1 MRIVVAP
8 DKLKGTCPATDAAD
22 AIADGVLR
30 AVPEAEID
38 RCPVSDGG
46 EGFVATMVHATNGRL
61 LTRRVTGPLP
71 ELRVDATFGFLGNEP
86 TTAVIEMSSAAGLA
100 LLPPHLRDPTA
111 TTTFGVGE
119 LIRHAIEAGAKH
131 VVLGIG
137 GSATCD
143 AGLGCAQACGL
154 PVLLRDGHPVHDT
167 EPLCGRDLDR
177 VYLVKRSRGSIVDG
191 IRFTVACDVT
201 NPLFG
206 PSGAAFVYAPQKGAT
221 PEQVRELD
229 RGLQHLARAQHAM
242 DLAGRPGAGAAGGL
256 GFGMMAFFN
265 AEMRRGAELV
275 IEAVGLERRLLHADL
290 CFTAEGR
297 VDEQSAHG
305 KATHAVAS
313 LCQRLGIPCIV
324 LAGSV
329 GDVSAMLRDGA
340 TACLSICDRTMS
352 LEEASREVRPLL
364 SRLADSV
371 TRTFLAGRRQ
381 GSHPGTRAGAG
392 T

>member
-8 DKLKGTCPATDAAD
+8 DKLKGTCSATEAAD
-22 AIADGVLR
+22 AIADGVVR
-30 AVPEAEID
+30 ALPAAIVD
-38 RCPVSDGG
+38 RCPISDGG
-46 EGFVATMVHATNGRL
+46 EGFVETMVRATNGRM

-100 LLPPHLRDPTA
+100 LLPTHLRDPTA

-119 LIRHAIEAGAKH
+119 LIRHAIGAGAKH
-131 VVLGIG
+131 VILGIG

-154 PVLLRDGHPVHDT
+154 PVLLRDGHPVHDG
-167 EPLCGRDLDR
+167 EPLCGRDLER
-177 VYLVKRSRGSIVDG
+177 VYLVKRNRGSIVDG
-191 IRFTVACDVT
+191 VRFTVACDVG

-206 PSGAAFVYAPQKGAT
+206 EQGAACVYALQKGAT

-229 RGLQHLARAQHAM
+229 RGLRRLAGSQNALHLAEK
-242 DLAGRPGAGAAGGL
+242 PGAGAAGGL
-256 GFGMMAFFN
+256 GFGMMAFFD
-265 AEMRRGAELV
+265 AELRRGAELV
-275 IEAVGLERRLLHADL
+275 IEAVGLEKRLPGADL

-297 VDEQSAHG
+297 VDEQSASG

-313 LCQRLGIPCIV
+313 LCHRLHVPCVV

-340 TACLSICDRTMS
+340 TACLSLCDRPMT
-352 LEEASREVRPLL
+352 LDDASREVRPLL
-364 SRLADSV
+364 ARIAETAVRLFFA
-371 TRTFLAGRRQ
+371 
-381 GSHPGTRAGAG
+381 RA
-392 T
+392 TTT